1 MTRSARYCSNPLMVK
16 RADEQEEPEDPEVT
30 YIKKQ
35 FKLLL
40 YRLQLLPDSVRARLQ
55 GHLTQVLLSTTVTME
70 TPRGKLSFVTLGRS
84 GAGRG
89 MTMLTK
95 QPVTIDWIDR
105 FEPGS
110 VFWDVGANV
119 GVYTLYAA
127 LRGDTRVVAFEPAA
141 VNYFLL
147 TANCEANG
155 FDDRVQCLLAG
166 LGSRNTLATLEVS
179 QFAPADSF
187 GFRNKE
193 HRGYRGRQAALIF
206 SMDQLVEEHG
216 LPCPRYIKI
225 DVPGLLE
232 DILAGA
238 ARTLQRPE
246 LREIHIEARD
256 SSSSG
261 RRILETLKRSG
272 LVPLESHA
280 HGNTTDMTFVRER

>member
-1 MTRSARYCSNPLMVK
+1 MVK
-16 RADEQEEPEDPEVT
+16 RADEPEEPEDPEAT

-40 YRLQLLPDSVRARLQ
+40 YRLLLLPESVRARVQ
-55 GHLTQVLLSTTVTME
+55 GHLTEVLFSKTVTMD
-70 TPRGKLSFVTLGRS
+70 TPRGKLSFAALGRS

-89 MTMLTK
+89 MTMLSK
-95 QPVTIDWIDR
+95 QPLTIEWIDR

-127 LRGDTRVVAFEPAA
+127 LRGDTKVVAVEPAA

-166 LGSRNTLATLEVS
+166 LGARRTLATLEVS
-179 QFAPADSF
+179 QFAPASSF

-193 HRGYRGRQAALIF
+193 HHGYPGRQAALMF
-206 SMDQLVEEHG
+206 PMDQLVEDYG
-216 LPCPRYIKI
+216 LPCPNYIKV
-225 DVPGLLE
+225 DVPGLSE
-232 DILAGA
+232 EILAGA
-238 ARTLQRPE
+238 TRTLQRPE
-246 LREIHIEARD
+246 LRELHIEASET
-256 SSSSG
+256 SSGG
-261 RRILETLKRSG
+261 RRILETLKRIGMYPDCS
-272 LVPLESHA
+272 ER
-280 HGNTTDMTFVRER
+280 HGSTDTVFVRAAAAV

>member
-1 MTRSARYCSNPLMVK
+1 MVK
-16 RADEQEEPEDPEVT
+16 HADEREEPEDPEVT
-30 YIKKQ
+30 YIKRQ

-40 YRLQLLPDSVRARLQ
+40 YRLLLLPDSLRARLQ
-55 GHLTQVLLSTTVTME
+55 GHLTQVLLSRSVTMD
-70 TPRGKLSFVTLGRS
+70 TPQGKLSFVTLGRS

-95 QPVTIDWIDR
+95 QPMTIDWIDR
-105 FEPGS
+105 FDPGS

-127 LRGDTRVVAFEPAA
+127 LRGDTRVMAFEPAA

-166 LGSRNTLATLEVS
+166 LGHQNTLATLEVS

-193 HRGYRGRQAALIF
+193 HRGYRGKQAVLMFAI
-206 SMDQLVEEHG
+206 DQLIEEYG
-216 LPCPRYIKI
+216 LPCPNYVKI
-225 DVPGLLE
+225 DVPGLSE

-238 ARTLQRPE
+238 ARTLKRPE
-246 LREIHIEARD
+246 LREMHIEARED
-256 SSSSG
+256 SAGG
-261 RRILETLKRSG
+261 RRIMEALKRSG
-272 LVPLESHA
+272 LVPKGSHS
-280 HGNTTDMTFVRER
+280 HGSTDRIFVRAR

>member
-1 MTRSARYCSNPLMVK
+1 MVK

-40 YRLQLLPDSVRARLQ
+40 YRLNLLPEAARARLQ
-55 GHLTQVLLSTTVTME
+55 GHLAQVLLSKTATMQ
-70 TPRGKLSFVTLGRS
+70 TPKGNLSFVTLGRI

-89 MTMLTK
+89 MRMLTK
-95 QPVTIDWIDR
+95 QPMTIDWIDR
-105 FEPGS
+105 FEPQS

-119 GVYTLYAA
+119 GIYTLYAA

-166 LGSRNTLATLEVS
+166 LGNHNTLATLEVS
-179 QFAPADSF
+179 QFAPGDSF

-193 HRGYRGRQAALIF
+193 RGYRGRQAAQLF
-206 SMDQLVEEHG
+206 SMDQLVDEYG
-216 LPCPRYIKI
+216 LPSPHYIKI

-238 ARTLQRPE
+238 ARTLKRPE
-246 LREIHIEARD
+246 LREVHLEARE

-261 RRILETLKRSG
+261 KRVVETLKRSG
-272 LVPLESHA
+272 LVPVASHE
-280 HGNTTDMTFVRER
+280 HGSTDIIFARTSSTV

>member
-1 MTRSARYCSNPLMVK
+1 MVK
-16 RADEQEEPEDPEVT
+16 RADEPEEPEDPEST

-40 YRLQLLPDSVRARLQ
+40 YRLQLLPESVRARVQ
-55 GHLTQVLLSTTVTME
+55 GHLTEILLSRTVTMD
-70 TPRGKLSFVTLGRS
+70 TPRGKLLFTALGRS

-95 QPVTIDWIDR
+95 QPLTIEWIDR

-127 LRGDTRVVAFEPAA
+127 LRGDTKVVAVEPAA

-166 LGSRNTLATLEVS
+166 LGGRRTLATLEVS
-179 QFAPADSF
+179 QFAPASSF

-193 HRGYRGRQAALIF
+193 HHGYPGRQAALMF
-206 SMDQLVEEHG
+206 PMDQLVEEYG
-216 LPCPRYIKI
+216 LPCPNYIKI
-225 DVPGLLE
+225 DVPGLSE
-232 DILAGA
+232 EILAGA

-246 LREIHIEARD
+246 LRELHIEARED
-256 SSSSG
+256 SSGG

-272 LVPLESHA
+272 MYP
-280 HGNTTDMTFVRER
+280 HGSERHGSTDTIFARAAAVV